1 MPSFHQFIIRV
12 QFYTTAWGY
21 LITVKMMSLKDKEMK
36 QYEEYPSIDVDLD
49 PLTWWK
55 DEQKI
60 KLPVL
65 ESLLISP

>member
-1 MPSFHQFIIRV
+1 M
-12 QFYTTAWGY
+12 
-21 LITVKMMSLKDKEMK
+21 TVKMMSLEDKEMK
-36 QYEEYPSIDVDLD
+36 QYEEYSPIDLDLD